1 MQYLTKRE
9 VADLLRVSIR
19 TISNYMA
26 GGLVPLPKRL
36 GRKILWEE
44 EELIRWVSF
53 KTALPQKL
61 VMPPPASRGRPR
73 KIR

>member
-1 MQYLTKRE
+1 MQYLTKKE

-26 GGLVPLPKRL
+26 DRRIPMPKRL
-36 GRKILWEE
+36 GRKALWDE

-53 KTALPQKL
+53 KAASPQK
-61 VMPPPASRGRPR
+61 MITPPSASRGRPR